1 VSRPVAGRAGL
12 RRRIVTVGV
21 ALIAA
26 FAASSA
32 YDVWRARTESIAA
45 TNRELT
51 TLSRA
56 LAEEAGRVF
65 QSVDVLLRDS
75 ADWYAG
81 AGERLGAE
89 EARESLATL
98 AAGLPHVLSLA
109 AEDEQGVTRYQ
120 WTSEEAAHVP
130 EAAQFVM
137 TRTVE
142 RSGRDAGRVLARVDL
157 ADFEELYQAIDAGAG
172 NSIILLRNDGML
184 AARYPTVAGAIGRRF
199 AELSAES
206 EAASQAGQGGLL
218 ISPIDHARRF
228 VAASPVRGQ
237 PFLVMVTR
245 EERVAFA
252 TWYEQSTHVAVRT
265 LLLALMGVA
274 LIAVLARQLERAD
287 VAEADKD
294 RLQAQLRQSQK
305 MEAMGTLAG
314 GIAHDFNNILGAIL
328 GYSELAQ
335 KNAPPGGPVRRHL
348 EQVLQA
354 ATRAKSLVER
364 ILAFSRSG
372 LGERAPLHVQS
383 LIEETLGLL
392 AASLPPRIRL
402 EKRLTADDSA
412 VIGDATQLH
421 QVTMNLCT
429 NAVHAMAQGGTLT
442 VTLERIE
449 VSASRPVSH
458 GLLRPAPY
466 VRLCVSDTGAGIAP
480 PVLERMF
487 DPFFTTKGVG
497 EGTGLGLSLVHGIVA
512 DLGGAIDVSTHT
524 GAGSTFAIWLPSA
537 GTTPRPT
544 PRVARELPHG
554 QGQTVM
560 VVDDEPA
567 LVGFLEET
575 LGELGYE
582 PAGFVA
588 SAAAL
593 AALADEPARF
603 DLVLTDETMPD
614 MTGLELAREIRR
626 LRPDL
631 PVILMSGHSS
641 AALAERAHAEGV
653 VAVLRKPLAGADIAE
668 ALERALQAGAETTF
682 S

>member
-1 VSRPVAGRAGL
+1 VSRPAAGRARL
-12 RRRIVTVGV
+12 RRRIVAVGA

-32 YDVWRARTESIAA
+32 YDVWRARAESVAA

-65 QSVDVLLRDS
+65 QSVDLLLRDS
-75 ADWYAG
+75 ADWYSA

-89 EARESLATL
+89 EAREALATL

-109 AEDEQGVTRYQ
+109 AEDDQGVKRYE
-120 WTSEEAAHVP
+120 WIADEAAHVP
-130 EAAQFVM
+130 EAAQYVM
-137 TRTVE
+137 ARTVE

-157 ADFEELYQAIDAGAG
+157 ADFEEFYQAIDAGAG
-172 NSIILLRNDGML
+172 NSIVLLRNDGML
-184 AARYPTVAGAIGRRF
+184 AARHPPLASSIGRRF
-199 AELSAES
+199 EDLTAES
-206 EAASQAGQGGLL
+206 EAASQAGEGGLV

-228 VAASPVRGQ
+228 VAASPVREQ
-237 PFLVMVTR
+237 PFVVMVTR
-245 EERVAFA
+245 EERVALA
-252 TWYEQSTHVAVRT
+252 PWREQSTHVAVRT
-265 LLLALMGVA
+265 LLLCLVGIA
-274 LIAVLARQLERAD
+274 LIALLARQLERAD
-287 VAEADKD
+287 AAEADKD

-335 KNAPPGGPVRRHL
+335 KNAPPAGPVRRHL

-354 ATRAKSLVER
+354 ARRAKSLVER

-402 EKRLTADDSA
+402 EKRLAADDCA

-429 NAVHAMAQGGTLT
+429 NAVQAMAQGGTLS
-442 VTLERIE
+442 VTLERVE
-449 VSASRPVSH
+449 VTAMRALSH
-458 GLLRPAPY
+458 GTLRPGPY
-466 VRLCVSDTGAGIAP
+466 VCLCVGDTGAGIP
-480 PVLERMF
+480 PHVLERMF

-512 DLGGAIDVSTHT
+512 DLGGAIDVSTHA

-537 GTTPRPT
+537 GTTPRPA

-593 AALADEPARF
+593 EALADEPQRF

-614 MTGLELAREIRR
+614 ITGVELARQIRR
-626 LRPDL
+626 VRPDL

-653 VAVLRKPLAGADIAE
+653 AAVLRKPLAGADIAE
-668 ALERALQAGAETTF
+668 ALERALRKQGQTAV